1 MLGLPLVDQR
11 LVNSA
16 QGLDQCMLGLLTLL
30 QLCLAAVF
38 EGGFHL
44 ADTPAQPSLLV
55 AIASGPGLDQQKSHD
70 APGRSFELGAQAF
83 HHAHQVGHGIVHAAT
98 SVGFEQDG

>member
-1 MLGLPLVDQR
+1 M
-11 LVNSA
+11 
-16 QGLDQCMLGLLTLL
+16 GLLTLL

-44 ADTPAQPSLLV
+44 ADTPAQTPFFV
-55 AIASGPGLDQQKSHD
+55 TIAGRPGLEQQEGHD
-70 APGRSFELGAQAF
+70 APGRGFELGAQAF
-83 HHAHQVGHGIVHAAT
+83 HHAHQVSHGTVHATT